1 MFINI
6 RQITFVLL
14 GYFCFLAYCYPQNNV
29 RDNSDIFQRFQSL
42 GSVEEKIDYFFE
54 SKDNRYRDTSAYRWL
69 GEVNELL
76 EESEA
81 TNDSLA
87 IIQYKTMLS
96 QIYYET
102 GYFQKGIGLT
112 EDIYKTKL
120 ELSPKTRLYLL
131 EVMDNTYAALKRFD
145 KQLVIRQEIRKL
157 GRDVSLYDIYANL
170 GLYNTA
176 VKYYIMRFES
186 TIDESD
192 FLENAKYNFQ
202 RAEYHR
208 LDGSIYMSIKRSD
221 IALSYINL
229 YLSENRYD
237 KTEEQLKSALLIKGK
252 IQGNLG
258 KCKVALKQYNEAVPL
273 LEAAVNLIAEKYRGA
288 YSDELMEL
296 WAHLAD
302 CYLELNNIPTAKAY
316 LDSIV
321 SYEKDLR
328 VTGFNRLLAEY
339 YLKIQ
344 EADSASYY
352 FKKYI
357 EVKDSA
363 YALKTKQKLL
373 GTLVTFDLE
382 NQKATIEKQKKD
394 IESTKE
400 EILQRD
406 KRINY
411 SMVAL
416 FLALIISV
424 AAIYGYFRS
433 VKNKRVIEEQ
443 KSIIESSLAEKD
455 SLLKE
460 IHHRVKNN
468 LQMVSSLLS
477 MQTKNT
483 RSKEAI
489 AALEEGRS
497 RVKAMAL
504 IHQKLYQ
511 NEDLSVISM
520 QEYIESL
527 VNSVQSV
534 YKKGGHKINII
545 IDAEGTELDI
555 DRAIPIGLII
565 NELVSNSL
573 KYAFVGREDGQ
584 IYISVRMNGKLGIF
598 EYLDNG
604 NGLPDDVEK
613 RAGSSLGIKLIER
626 LVNQLRSTLNFD
638 KDVDGVRFWFNFS

>member
-1 MFINI
+1 MFTDI
-6 RQITFVLL
+6 RQITFTLL
-14 GYFCFLAYCYPQNNV
+14 AYFCLLLNGYTQNTTLNNP
-29 RDNSDIFQRFQSL
+29 DSFQAFKDL
-42 GSVEEKIDYFFE
+42 GSAEDKVEYFFDIE
-54 SKDNRYRDTSAYRWL
+54 NRYRNTSAYRWL
-69 GEVNELL
+69 GEVNKML
-76 EESEA
+76 ENSEEV
-81 TNDSLA
+81 NDSLA
-87 IIQYKTMLS
+87 IIQYKILLS

-102 GYFQKGIGLT
+102 GYYQKGIGIA
-112 EDIYKTKL
+112 EEIHKTKVD
-120 ELSPKTRLYLL
+120 LSTKTRLYLL
-131 EVMDNTYAALKRFD
+131 GVMDKTYAALERYD

-157 GRDVSLYDIYANL
+157 GKDVSLYDIYANL

-186 TIDESD
+186 TIDEGD
-192 FLENAKYNFQ
+192 FLENAKYNNQ

-208 LDGSIYMSIKRSD
+208 LDGAIYTSIKKSD

-229 YLSENRYD
+229 FLSDNRYD
-237 KTEEQLKSALLIKGK
+237 KTKEQINKARLIKGR

-258 KCKVALKQYNEAVPL
+258 KCYVALKQYEEAVPL
-273 LEAAVNLIAEKYRGA
+273 LESAVELIAQEYRGIYA
-288 YSDELMEL
+288 KELMEL
-296 WAHLAD
+296 WANLAD
-302 CYLELNNIPTAKAY
+302 CYLQLNDITIAKEY

-321 SYEKDLR
+321 SYEKDLQIA
-328 VTGFNRLLAEY
+328 GFNRLLAEY

-344 EADSASYY
+344 ESDSASFY

-394 IESTKE
+394 IENTKE

-406 KRINY
+406 KKINY
-411 SMVAL
+411 SIVAL
-416 FLALIISV
+416 ILALIV
-424 AAIYGYFRS
+424 TVTAMLAYFKS

-483 RSKEAI
+483 KSKEAI

-511 NEDLSVISM
+511 NEDLSVIGM

-584 IYISVRMNGKLGIF
+584 IYISVRMNGKLGVF

-604 NGLPDDVEK
+604 NGLPQDVEK
-613 RAGSSLGIKLIER
+613 RASSSLGIKLIER

>member
-1 MFINI
+1 MCTCI
-6 RQITFVLL
+6 RQITFALL
-14 GYFCFLAYCYPQNNV
+14 ALFCLNTFSYSQNTT
-29 RDNSDIFQRFQSL
+29 RNSENFFKTFKSKDEA
-42 GSVEEKIDYFFE
+42 EEKTDFFFSLE
-54 SKDNRYRDTSAYRWL
+54 NRYNESSSSYSWL
-69 GEVNELL
+69 AAVGELL
-76 EESEA
+76 EDSESVG
-81 TNDSLA
+81 DSLG
-87 IIQYKTMLS
+87 IIQYRIMLA
-96 QIYYET
+96 QIYYDL
-102 GYFQKGIGLT
+102 GYYEKGLDQTKGLSNSNI
-112 EDIYKTKL
+112 EIKKKTKI
-120 ELSPKTRLYLL
+120 YLL
-131 EVMDNTYAALKRFD
+131 EVMDRLYAALKKYD
-145 KQLVIRQEIRKL
+145 KQLEIRQQIRNNGKE
-157 GRDVSLYDIYANL
+157 VSLYDIYANL

-176 VKYYIMRFES
+176 VKYYIMKYES
-186 TIDESD
+186 TIDEGD
-192 FLENAKYNFQ
+192 FLQNAKYNNQ
-202 RAEYHR
+202 QAEYHR
-208 LDGSIYMSIKRSD
+208 LDGATYSAIKKAD

-229 YLSENRYD
+229 YLGENRYN
-237 KTEEQLKSALLIKGK
+237 KTDEQINEAYLIKGRIK
-252 IQGNLG
+252 GNLG
-258 KCKVALKQYNEAVPL
+258 KCSLAQKKYEDAIPL
-273 LEAAVNLIAEKYRGA
+273 LESAVKLIGDKYRGT
-288 YSDELMEL
+288 YSEELIEL
-296 WAHLAD
+296 WGNLAD
-302 CYLELNNIPTAKAY
+302 CYLQLDKISTAKLY
-316 LDSIV
+316 LDSI
-321 SYEKDLR
+321 SSFEKEVYNLAYD
-328 VTGFNRLLAEY
+328 RLLAEY
-339 YLKIQ
+339 YLKIN
-344 EADSASYY
+344 ESDSASFF

-357 EVKDSA
+357 ESKDSS
-363 YALKTKQKLL
+363 YALKTKRELL

-406 KRINY
+406 KKINY
-411 SMVAL
+411 SIVAL
-416 FLALIISV
+416 ILALFVSV
-424 AAIYGYFRS
+424 AAILAYFKS

-483 RSKEAI
+483 KSKEAI

-511 NEDLSVISM
+511 NEDISVIQM

-573 KYAFVGREDGQ
+573 KYAFIGREDGQ
-584 IYISVRMNGKLGIF
+584 IYISVRMNGKLGVF

-604 NGLPDDVEK
+604 NGLPEDVQK
-613 RAGSSLGIKLIER
+613 RASSSLGIKLIER